1 MGHIPERYLVL
12 IEEPKEPCW
21 NQIKGY
27 IIEVTVGSTK
37 GATVPVQIGSH
48 NVMLWWTQEL
58 LRVSLVKNTF
68 NN

>member
-1 MGHIPERYLVL
+1 MS
-12 IEEPKEPCW
+12 IEKPKKPCW

-37 GATVPVQIGSH
+37 EATVPVQIGH
-48 NVMLWWTQEL
+48 TQCNAFGGLQGL
-58 LRVSLVKNTF
+58 LRVSLVKNIF